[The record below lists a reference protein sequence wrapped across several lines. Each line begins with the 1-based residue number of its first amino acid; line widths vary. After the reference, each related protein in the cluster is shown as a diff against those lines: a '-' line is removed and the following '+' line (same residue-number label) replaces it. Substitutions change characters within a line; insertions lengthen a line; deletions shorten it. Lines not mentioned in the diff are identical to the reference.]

1 MVQRLSR
8 LLLLLMAV
16 LPGLGLAG
24 AWAQRGRKVDTTPV
38 EVGESSGLSV
48 SGIEV
53 TAEGK
58 TPREAR
64 QQGWREAQRLA
75 WPRLWTQISGLP
87 ASSAPRLG
95 DSALDGII
103 SAIEVEAEALRGNRY
118 DGRLTIVFDR
128 TRASAYLGRFAE
140 ISQSPPMLLL
150 PVLQDAA
157 VRTSYAEDSPWL
169 AAWLRF
175 RASESAIDYVRLRAN
190 ATDQL
195 LLSAW
200 QGERPD
206 IAIWRQL
213 VERYQVTDVLVP
225 ELILD
230 RGYLGGPVSGLL
242 IVRFGPGGREL
253 GRLRLSNPTGN
264 IDALMTRAVRE
275 ADALYV
281 RALRAGLLVPDPSL
295 LPPAEI
301 DVPDLGPDL
310 SLAAAPTSLEV
321 EVETPDP
328 ASLASLEARLRALPG
343 ITGIRVQSFVV
354 AGRSRLAIDTVLDP
368 AALALALDGAG
379 LRIEGRLL
387 RPRRDDEAPLQP
399 PEAPPAPAPDGADE
413 APPELA
419 PTGAP

>member
-1 MVQRLSR
+1 MLPSTVRA
-8 LLLLLMAV
+8 LLLPVALIPA
-16 LPGLGLAG
+16 LAG
-24 AWAQRGRKVDTTPV
+24 APVEAQRGKAADTTPV

-53 TAEGK
+53 TATGK

-64 QQGWREAQRLA
+64 QNGWREAQRRA
-75 WPRLWTQISGLP
+75 WPRLWAQFSGLSE
-87 ASSAPRLG
+87 ASAPRLP
-95 DSALDGII
+95 DAALDGIV
-103 SAIEVEAEALRGNRY
+103 SAIEVERESLSGTRY

-128 TRASAYLGRFAE
+128 TRAASYLGRFAE
-140 ISQSPPMLLL
+140 ITQSPPMLLL

-157 VRTSYAEDSPWL
+157 VRTSYADTSPWL

-200 QGERPD
+200 QAERPD

-230 RGYLGGPVSGLL
+230 RNWLGGPVEALL

-253 GRLRLSNPTGN
+253 GRVRLSNPAGN
-264 IDALMTRAVRE
+264 VDAVMTRAVTE

-295 LPPAEI
+295 LPPEDV
-301 DVPDLGPDL
+301 DVPELGREIGLVATSTSLTVDVETAAAAD
-310 SLAAAPTSLEV
+310 LAAM
-321 EVETPDP
+321 
-328 ASLASLEARLRALPG
+328 EARLRAIPG
-343 ITGIRVQSFVV
+343 IGGTRVESFVV
-354 AGRSRLAIDTVLDP
+354 GGRSRLVIETALDP
-368 AALALALDGAG
+368 AALALALDAAG
-379 LRIEGRLL
+379 LRLDGQLL
-387 RPRRDDEAPLQP
+387 RPRRADEAPLAP
-399 PEAPPAPAPDGADE
+399 AAAPPIEMDE

-419 PTGAP
+419 PGGAP